1 MKKIL
6 IIAPHLSTGGLP
18 QFLLE
23 KIQILIENYKVF
35 LIEWSNITGGV
46 FVVLRNKISKLLG
59 NDFYTLGEDKKM
71 VLKIID
77 ELKPNVV
84 HFEEFSETFI
94 DFEILH
100 SIYQNKNYFITET
113 THGTSFNINDKKFI
127 PDKIMFVSKGNF
139 NQYRTITQDC
149 DVIEFPEKNKK
160 RVENLEKLGLDPS
173 YKHILNVGLFT
184 SGKNQGEIFD
194 YARKLTDYKIKF
206 HFIGNQAGN
215 FQDYWKPIMD
225 NKPDNCIVWGEKE
238 NVKDFYDSMDLF
250 LFTSI
255 WENRPLSVL
264 EAINSDMKV
273 LMYNLTN
280 YANDFARF
288 NNVSFL
294 TSDFDSNINLILENL
309 SIQKSNKQN
318 KNSVKIDTNFNQNSL
333 KNTNRISTYHI
344 LTDIDTEREI
354 RSIADLSKLED
365 FDFSYNTIISKR
377 WTELPPKE
385 TCAFPDIVAMEPGG
399 KLTPAHYGCYLGHR
413 KAFETGYIDNPEYM
427 IIFECDCIL
436 DTTHEEFVKKVNEAI
451 EIVEKNDLFM
461 FSFGFHNNQSIL
473 SKEEKYYK
481 VYEFIGAHAY
491 LIPRK
496 SYKTIYDT
504 YQNEKWNVADLFMGN
519 NFRNFVH
526 GIFPKPITKQAGGI
540 SILENLAN
548 EDRY

>member
-46 FVVLRNKISKLLG
+46 FVVQRNKISKLLG

-215 FQDYWKPIMD
+215 FQDY
-225 NKPDNCIVWGEKE
+225 
-238 NVKDFYDSMDLF
+238 
-250 LFTSI
+250 
-255 WENRPLSVL
+255 
-264 EAINSDMKV
+264 
-273 LMYNLTN
+273 
-280 YANDFARF
+280 
-288 NNVSFL
+288 
-294 TSDFDSNINLILENL
+294 
-309 SIQKSNKQN
+309 
-318 KNSVKIDTNFNQNSL
+318 
-333 KNTNRISTYHI
+333 
-344 LTDIDTEREI
+344 
-354 RSIADLSKLED
+354 
-365 FDFSYNTIISKR
+365 
-377 WTELPPKE
+377 
-385 TCAFPDIVAMEPGG
+385 
-399 KLTPAHYGCYLGHR
+399 
-413 KAFETGYIDNPEYM
+413 
-427 IIFECDCIL
+427 
-436 DTTHEEFVKKVNEAI
+436 
-451 EIVEKNDLFM
+451 
-461 FSFGFHNNQSIL
+461 
-473 SKEEKYYK
+473 
-481 VYEFIGAHAY
+481 
-491 LIPRK
+491 
-496 SYKTIYDT
+496 
-504 YQNEKWNVADLFMGN
+504 
-519 NFRNFVH
+519 
-526 GIFPKPITKQAGGI
+526 
-540 SILENLAN
+540 
-548 EDRY
+548 